1 MRRQWM
7 KKLIGALIF
16 LAGFLVLFYP
26 TFSDLWNQYRQNRL
40 IGDYE
45 EAARTMTKEDYSSW
59 MEAAKRYNEKLDP
72 SFSDAFRGDDPESDD
87 EYWSLLNLNGDGI
100 MGSLEIPKI
109 SLKLPVYHGTGDQAL
124 QNGAGHLVG
133 TSLPIGG
140 PGTHSVL
147 SGHRGLPSA
156 LLFTD
161 LDQIEEGDLFFIS
174 VLGEKLAYQVDQ
186 ILVVEPDDVSALKV
200 EPGED
205 HVTLVTCTPYGVNT
219 HRLLVRGTRT
229 DLPEEI
235 PEVTAAD
242 QIVQSFG
249 WKGKLAAA
257 VFGLVVLIILVM
269 ALIRRKKNSGE
280 DREAE

>member
-1 MRRQWM
+1 MRQQWM
-7 KKLIGALIF
+7 KKLVGALIF
-16 LAGFLVLFYP
+16 LAGFVVLFYP
-26 TFSDLWNQYRQNRL
+26 TFSDLWNQYRQNQL
-40 IGDYE
+40 IGHYE
-45 EAARTMTKEDYSSW
+45 ETARAMTKEDYSEW
-59 MEAAKRYNEKLDP
+59 LEAAKQYNEALDP
-72 SFSDAFRGDDPESDD
+72 SFTDAFQGEYPETDDW
-87 EYWSLLNLNGDGI
+87 YWGLLNLNGDGI
-100 MGSLEIPKI
+100 MGYLEIPKI
-109 SLKLPVYHGTGDQAL
+109 NVKLPVYHGTGDQAL
-124 QNGAGHLVG
+124 QNGVGHLAG

-161 LDQIEEGDLFFIS
+161 LDQMEEGDLFFVS

-200 EPGED
+200 EPGAD

-235 PEVTAAD
+235 QEVTAAD
-242 QIVQSFG
+242 RIIQSFG

-257 VFGLVVLIILVM
+257 LFGLAVLLVLLAAVV
-269 ALIRRKKNSGE
+269 RRKKNSGGNRKVE
-280 DREAE
+280 